1 MFDTLYFYAA
11 IAGCTVLAFQ
21 LVLMMLGWVDGGDGL
36 PDGAGDV
43 DMDSGEPGPGW
54 AEAGDADLG
63 HPDGHW
69 FYEVLSLRTLG
80 AGVAFFGL
88 SGRTAR
94 AFGLEDWTAL
104 LVALAVGYAG
114 LYLVYWLFR
123 QVYKLQQAGN
133 ENVRLAIGLP
143 ATVYVPIPGDRNGTG
158 KVMFRL
164 QDRTVEYQAVT
175 DEPDRLATGEKVVV
189 REVVSSDTV
198 CVSRA
203 SQPVQV

>member
-1 MFDTLYFYAA
+1 M
-11 IAGCTVLAFQ
+11 
-21 LVLMMLGWVDGGDGL
+21 
-36 PDGAGDV
+36 
-43 DMDSGEPGPGW
+43 
-54 AEAGDADLG
+54 
-63 HPDGHW
+63 
-69 FYEVLSLRTLG
+69 
-80 AGVAFFGL
+80 
-88 SGRTAR
+88 
-94 AFGLEDWTAL
+94 
-104 LVALAVGYAG
+104 
-114 LYLVYWLFR
+114 YWLFR

-143 ATVYVPIPGDRNGTG
+143 ATVYVPITGDRNGTG

-175 DEPDRLATGEKVVV
+175 GEPVRLATGEKVVV